1 VSAALADQAWARWK
15 AMSPDERQRVLDHP
29 GFKIKP
35 IARGK
40 QKDSFALSE
49 PGLATGHLWE
59 GTVRSGKTI
68 VSILRWIRFIR
79 SGPPGNL
86 AMIGKTERT
95 LKRNVI
101 DTIVALLG
109 QKAVKYRQGA
119 GEVEICG
126 RRVYIAGANDEGA
139 VAKIQGMTLVGWYG
153 DEVPTWPKAVFDM
166 ARTRLSDPGAE
177 WFATGN
183 PASSTHHLKVD
194 WIDRAKLHLD
204 RDGTLRRRPAH
215 DKDTQDIHV
224 YSFTLYDNREF
235 LTEKF
240 IQITERSY
248 TGMFYQR
255 YILGRWCMAE
265 GAIYDSWDPAKHV
278 VRRAPAIERWISV
291 GIDHGTTNPFS
302 AIATGL
308 GPHPSGRGK
317 ALYATAEWR
326 YDSTKTLRRKTDLEY
341 ADALRGWLPQRAE
354 MPDGG
359 PERVAVDPSA
369 NGFRQ
374 QLYRH
379 GITSTAADNDVLAGI
394 GTMHSIV
401 ERGKF
406 FVVEGGCPD
415 LIREFPDYAWDPAAA
430 AKGLDRPIKSGD
442 HSLDAE
448 RYGTHT
454 GKSSWWYDVFPDELE
469 AVLEGRLTGV

>member
-1 VSAALADQAWARWK
+1 VSNAAELAWQRWQGMTPDQRSA
-15 AMSPDERQRVLDHP
+15 VLSHP

-40 QKDSFALSE
+40 QQDSFTLSAR
-49 PGLATGHLWE
+49 GNATGHLWE

-68 VSILRWIRFIR
+68 VSILRWIDFILH
-79 SGPPGNL
+79 GPPGNL

-101 DTIVALLG
+101 DTITALLG
-109 QKAVKYRQGA
+109 TKAVKYRGGA

-126 RRVYIAGANDEGA
+126 RLIYIAGANNELA
-139 VAKIQGMTLVGWYG
+139 VEKIQGMTLVGWYG
-153 DEVPTWPKAVFDM
+153 DEAPTWPKSVFDM
-166 ARTRLSDPGAE
+166 ARTRCSDPGAE

-204 RDGTLRRRPAH
+204 RDGTLRRRSLN

-235 LTEKF
+235 LTQKF
-240 IQITERSY
+240 IEITERSY

-265 GAIYDSWDPAKHV
+265 GAIYDSWNADIHV
-278 VRRAPAIERWISV
+278 VKRAPAIERWISV

-341 ADALRGWLPQRAE
+341 ADALRDDWMPKRTE

-359 PERVAVDPSA
+359 PERIAVDPSA

-379 GITSTAADNDVLAGI
+379 GISSVSADNDVLAGI

-401 ERGKF
+401 ERGRF
-406 FVVEGGCPD
+406 FVVESGCPA
-415 LIREFPDYAWDPAAA
+415 LIKEFPDYAWDPAAA
-430 AKGLDRPIKSGD
+430 AKGLDKPIKSGD
-442 HSLDAE
+442 HSLDGV

-454 GKSSWWYDVFPDELE
+454 GKTSWWYDVFPDDL
-469 AVLEGRLTGV
+469 AGVLESV

>member
-1 VSAALADQAWARWK
+1 VSTAVDQALARWK
-15 AMSPDERQRVLDHP
+15 AMTPEQRQAILDHP

-35 IARGK
+35 ISRGK

-68 VSILRWIRFIR
+68 VSILRWLAFLLH
-79 SGPPGNL
+79 GPPGNL

-95 LKRNVI
+95 LKRNVLDQI
-101 DTIVALLG
+101 TALLG
-109 QKAVKYRQGA
+109 AKAVKMRAGA

-126 RRVYIAGANDEGA
+126 RLVYIAGANNVLA
-139 VAKIQGMTLVGWYG
+139 VEKIQGMTLVGWYG
-153 DEVPTWPKAVFDM
+153 DEVPTWPKEVFDM
-166 ARTRLSDPGAE
+166 ARTRCSDPGAE

-183 PASSTHHLKVD
+183 PASSTHHLKTD

-204 RDGTLRRRPAH
+204 RDGTLRRRGG
-215 DKDTQDIHV
+215 KDAQDIHV

-240 IQITERSY
+240 IRITESSY

-265 GAIYDSWDPAKHV
+265 GAIYDSWDPDKHV
-278 VRRAPAIERWISV
+278 IRAAPPIQRWISV
-291 GIDHGTTNPFS
+291 GIDHGTTNPFA

-308 GPHPSGRGK
+308 GPHPSGAGK

-326 YDSTKTLRRKTDLEY
+326 YDSTKSRRRKTDLEY
-341 ADALRGWLPQRAE
+341 ADALRAWIPDRRE

-374 QLYRH
+374 QLSRH
-379 GITSTAADNDVLAGI
+379 GISSVSADNDVLAGI
-394 GTMHSIV
+394 GTVHSLV
-401 ERGKF
+401 ERGKL
-406 FVVEGGCPD
+406 FVVESCKG
-415 LIREFPDYAWDPAAA
+415 LIEEFPDYAWDPAAA
-430 AKGLDRPIKSGD
+430 AKGLDKPIKSRD
-442 HSLDAE
+442 HSLDAD
-448 RYGTHT
+448 RYGKQT
-454 GKSSWWYDVFPDELE
+454 GRSSWWYDVFPEELE
-469 AVLEGRLTGV
+469 LVGLH